1 MARTLLIPTAVRP
14 ALLSR
19 LEAVTDRVA
28 SEGTSP
34 IFVAQALLQA
44 LEDACRDVKQ
54 DAALNAVLDALGVD
68 DLAEDKVVRRLERP
82 LSSSGTYE
90 GGRWSYPDAELLL
103 GQMETTYRIRWA
115 DPPPAPPPP
124 TAPPK
129 GVDAL
134 PYAPDRPVA
143 TDDWIAHP
151 KFGVGHVVE
160 ALGDRIRVHF
170 ADRERTLLHRAVV
183 SRHLVEKAAPSIAA
197 AHALLDE
204 RLASIAAEWRHLGHD
219 PRKTFEASCIG
230 KPGLH
235 PRALAE
241 RCIALVEEGFG
252 VKLSQKSRAYD
263 DEHGKLQRVPNRM
276 LHEHYVSP
284 AGVIAIAASRH
295 VAPTTSDDDVLPGL
309 ESEIARRL
317 VALGAIET

>member
-1 MARTLLIPTAVRP
+1 MARTLLIPTAVRT

-44 LEDACRDVKQ
+44 LEDAYRDVKQ

-68 DLAEDKVVRRLERP
+68 DLTEDKVVRRLERP

-115 DPPPAPPPP
+115 DPPPTPPPP
-124 TAPPK
+124 AAPPE

-134 PYAPDRPVA
+134 PYTPDQPVA

-151 KFGVGHVVE
+151 KLGVGHVVE
-160 ALGDRIRVHF
+160 ARGDRIRVRF

-183 SRHLVEKAAPSIAA
+183 TRHLVEKAAPSIAA

-219 PRKTFEASCIG
+219 PARHSRRPVSA
-230 KPGLH
+230 
-235 PRALAE
+235 
-241 RCIALVEEGFG
+241 
-252 VKLSQKSRAYD
+252 SRASIL
-263 DEHGKLQRVPNRM
+263 GP
-276 LHEHYVSP
+276 SP
-284 AGVIAIAASRH
+284 SGASR
-295 VAPTTSDDDVLPGL
+295 S
-309 ESEIARRL
+309 SRRPS
-317 VALGAIET
+317 G